1 MPLLMKKD
9 LKNFLNRFSQG
20 FSFLICCAI
29 RAHSLKYAFNSGEMS
44 FGITRNKKLLRFHSV
59 PKAKKVGFATVSPF
73 KIESVKR
80 NVPAGSVCSVP
91 PHRVLKCFSPTTPGY
106 TPT

>member
-1 MPLLMKKD
+1 MKKD

-44 FGITRNKKLLRFHSV
+44 FGITRNKQLLRFHSV
-59 PKAKKVGFATVSPF
+59 PKAKKVGFQKKNPTYYPELTKDLPPNFGVALN
-73 KIESVKR
+73 I
-80 NVPAGSVCSVP
+80 PAFG
-91 PHRVLKCFSPTTPGY
+91 
-106 TPT
+106 